1 MIKRYKITGMTCS
14 ACSAAVERQTRKV
27 AGVHS
32 ADVNLLTGIL
42 TVESDADV
50 ADEQVGAAV
59 DHAGYG
65 WEAMAA
71 DVGAAAGAVATGDE
85 AGFRTRRF
93 AIGGMTCSA
102 CSAAVE
108 RAARKLPGVR
118 EAAVNLVTGILTL
131 TYQPAELSVDTL
143 RDAVADAGYTLSDP
157 AVAEAGEDASGGLS
171 PETRAMRIRLYVMLI
186 FSIPLLYLAMSHMIP
201 GVQLPL
207 PTVIHPHAHPLTF
220 GLLQLFL
227 TLPVVT
233 AGFRFYRNGLRALWH
248 RAPNMDSLVAVG
260 TGAAFL
266 YSLYAVARIAGGDP
280 SFTDALYFESA
291 AVVVTLVSL
300 GKTLESGAKG
310 RTTDAIR
317 KLTRLR
323 PDTAW
328 VRFGDQEEEIPV
340 ADVVVGDLVVVRP
353 GAAFPVDGVIVEGLS
368 SVDESMLTGE
378 SMPVEKA
385 PGDEVTGG
393 SVNGEGLLVFRTT
406 RVGDETALARIIRL
420 VEDAQGRKAPIAK
433 LADRIS
439 GWFVPAVIVI
449 AIVAALAWTVAG
461 SDFQFVLNVFVT
473 VLVIAC
479 PCALGL
485 ATPTAIMVGTGK
497 GAELG
502 ILVKSG
508 EALET
513 THAIRTVVLDKTGT
527 LTEGRPV
534 ITDMVCFDAGDE
546 DELARLTAAAER
558 GSEHPVARAVVDYAA
573 QRGLAVPTPDAFRA
587 VPGRGI
593 DATVEGR
600 RVLAGNA
607 GLMREQEIDVSS
619 AAAAAQSLAG
629 QGKTLLYVAV
639 DGRLAALMG
648 AADTLKPT
656 SGEAVAALAD
666 LGIQTV
672 MITGDN
678 HGTAAAIAQEA
689 GIERVMAEVLPQDKA
704 MAVQQLQDGKQ
715 IVAMVGDGI
724 NDAPALAQADVGMA
738 IGTGTDIA
746 VESADVVLM
755 RGDLRQVATAIA
767 LSRATMRNIR
777 QNLFWAFFYNVLGIP
792 LAAGLVYALGG
803 PLLNPV
809 FAGAAMALSSVSVV
823 TNALR
828 LRWFRAD
835 HT

>member
-1 MIKRYKITGMTCS
+1 MIRRYQITGMTCS

-27 AGVHS
+27 DGVH
-32 ADVNLLTGIL
+32 AAQVNLLTGVL
-42 TVESDADV
+42 TVESDPGVTDQ
-50 ADEQVGAAV
+50 QVGAAV

-65 WEAMAA
+65 WQALTA
-71 DVGAAAGAVATGDE
+71 DGDGSQSGAAVDDAGY
-85 AGFRTRRF
+85 RTRRF
-93 AIGGMTCSA
+93 AVEGMTCSA

-108 RAARKLPGVR
+108 RAVRKLPGVR
-118 EAAVNLVTGILTL
+118 EAAVNLVTGMLTL
-131 TYQPAELSVDTL
+131 TYQPLALPVEQL
-143 RDAVADAGYTLSDP
+143 RDAIAHAGYTLADP
-157 AVAEAGEDASGGLS
+157 AAVVPGAVAHSKRS
-171 PETRAMRIRLYVMLI
+171 PEVRAMRIRVAIMVI
-186 FSIPLLYLAMSHMIP
+186 FSLPLLYLAMSHMIP

-207 PTVIHPHAHPLTF
+207 PTRIHPQAQPLTF

-233 AGFRFYRNGLRALWH
+233 AGFRFYRNGFRALWH

-266 YSLYAVARIAGGDP
+266 YSLYAVARIAGGDVA
-280 SFTDALYFESA
+280 FTDALYFESA
-291 AVVVTLVSL
+291 AVVVTLVTL

-328 VRFGDQEEEIPV
+328 VRFGDREEQVAV
-340 ADVVVGDLVVVRP
+340 ADVVVGDLVIVRP
-353 GAAFPVDGVIVEGLS
+353 GTAFPVDGTVVEGLS

-385 PGDEVTGG
+385 PGDDVTGG

-406 RVGDETALARIIRL
+406 RVGEETALARIIRL
-420 VEDAQGRKAPIAK
+420 VEDAQGRKAPIAQ

-449 AIVAALAWTVAG
+449 AIVAALAWTLAG
-461 SDFQFVLNVFVT
+461 RDFQFVLNVFVT

-508 EALET
+508 AALET
-513 THAIRTVVLDKTGT
+513 THAVRTVVLDKTGT

-534 ITDMVCFDAGDE
+534 ITDVVCFGSWDE
-546 DELARLTAAAER
+546 GRLLRLTAAAER
-558 GSEHPVARAVVDYAA
+558 GSEHPVAQAVVDYTL
-573 QRGLAVPTPDAFRA
+573 QRQIDVPAPDAFRA

-593 DATVEGR
+593 DATVEGQ

-607 GLMREQEIDVSS
+607 SLMREQGIDLAIADATAQTW
-619 AAAAAQSLAG
+619 AARG
-629 QGKTLLYVAV
+629 RTLLYVAI
-639 DGRLAALMG
+639 DAQLAALLG
-648 AADTLKPT
+648 AADTLKAT
-656 SGEAVAALAD
+656 SRDAVTALAG
-666 LGIQTV
+666 LGIETV

-678 HGTAAAIAQEA
+678 QGTADAIAREA
-689 GIERVMAEVLPQDKA
+689 GIDRVMAEVLPQDKA
-704 MAVQQLQDGKQ
+704 LAVQQLQDGQ
-715 IVAMVGDGI
+715 QRVAMVGDGI

-823 TNALR
+823 ANALR

-835 HT
+835 HV